1 MTEDE
6 TVGWHHRFNGHEFE
20 QTPGHSEGQGDL
32 ACRSPWVTK
41 SRTRL
46 SDGTTP
52 PILQDGWSTEYGRV
66 MPGCL
71 GDWVI
76 KEHGASILGNLCFF
90 KKIFYL
96 SLIFIS
102 WLSQHQVIQTLK
114 LPREEARMA
123 RN

>member
-1 MTEDE
+1 MPQSMGHKESDTTERRNN
-6 TVGWHHRFNGHEFE
+6 TTYITG
-20 QTPGHSEGQGDL
+20 
-32 ACRSPWVTK
+32 
-41 SRTRL
+41 RL
-46 SDGTTP
+46 VYR
-52 PILQDGWSTEYGRV
+52 IWQR

-76 KEHGASILGNLCFF
+76 KEHGASILGNLCFL